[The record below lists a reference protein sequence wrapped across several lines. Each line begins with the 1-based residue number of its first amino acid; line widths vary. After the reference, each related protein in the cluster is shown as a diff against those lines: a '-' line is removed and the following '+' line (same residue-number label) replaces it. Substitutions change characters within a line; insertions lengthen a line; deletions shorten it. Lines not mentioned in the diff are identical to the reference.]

1 MENTENIGE
10 DKVAKK
16 SNKATKERMKELNEI
31 KKKKNEIKKAEKE
44 ELKKK
49 LEEIEKL
56 KKERI
61 ELEYQQ
67 ALREKSRIAKQEE
80 ANEEEEEEEEEANE
94 VLAKQVIQPIKR
106 AASLKTCSR
115 SFGSRDTPAP
125 AELYKKASRD
135 ILKDKYIEEVK
146 KRVMRDLFS

>member
-1 MENTENIGE
+1 MENTENTENIGE
-10 DKVAKK
+10 EKVVKK

-67 ALREKSRIAKQEE
+67 ALRNKSRIEE
-80 ANEEEEEEEEEANE
+80 ADEEEEEEEEEE
-94 VLAKQVIQPIKR
+94 VIQPIKR
-106 AASLKTCSR
+106 AAPVKAR
-115 SFGSRDTPAP
+115 QAPAP

-146 KRVMRDLFS
+146 KRVMSDLFS